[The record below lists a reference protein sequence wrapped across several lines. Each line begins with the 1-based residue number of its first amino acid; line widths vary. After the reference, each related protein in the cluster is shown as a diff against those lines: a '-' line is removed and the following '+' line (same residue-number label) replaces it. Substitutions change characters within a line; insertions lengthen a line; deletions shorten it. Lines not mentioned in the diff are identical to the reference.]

1 MIFVKHPQVYDE
13 LPNYYTW
20 VECIHVA
27 KRTLMSSQ
35 KTLLLVRDS
44 NPVACGSRPESG
56 DVPTR
61 PLSRSVSVYW
71 VWLVRFDLIY
81 ESSTE
86 IVMCMITVLVYS
98 CEWHIKADVGLST
111 VNIFLRGILF
121 PSFTENNERKRK
133 YRHRQKQRKERALWL
148 PINMLYDTHDILI
161 FLPPSLLIW

>member
-111 VNIFLRGILF
+111 VNIFYVVFYFHLSQKIMRER
-121 PSFTENNERKRK
+121 ENTDTDKS
-133 YRHRQKQRKERALWL
+133 KEKKELCG
-148 PINMLYDTHDILI
+148 
-161 FLPPSLLIW
+161 SQ